1 MTRNDF
7 VHAYDW
13 RGPTFDPN
21 DEHFG
26 DVVENVDL
34 SEAEDYEAVLVGEP
48 YDGGQVSVRGAA
60 LGPEGLRQAFAETKT
75 GTLTHGPV
83 TGVGDLGDVDVPWGE
98 DVVETQTYLKRVTK
112 TVHERDVTPVFMG
125 GGHDLGYPNSAP
137 LLDLH
142 DSVAIVNFD
151 AHADVREVV
160 DKPYNGS
167 PFRQVIEEGL
177 DDYAF
182 VGGRH
187 HETSTAYVEFMRDR
201 DFEIVPS
208 EAVGADPVGSVER
221 ALESIGDVDAI
232 HVSCDLDVLDM
243 TAAPGTTA
251 PTPGGLA
258 TRELYTCLRTI
269 AGDPRVTSLDVI
281 GCAPPLETGTQR
293 LMSAN
298 VGRTA
303 IAGARA
309 IANFLAGKQYA

>member
-1 MTRNDF
+1 MSQDDF
-7 VHAYDW
+7 VHSFDW
-13 RGPTFDPN
+13 TGPTFDPN

-26 DVVENVDL
+26 DVVENVTLD
-34 SEAEDYEAVLVGEP
+34 EAADYSAVLVGEP

-60 LGPEGLRQAFAETKT
+60 LGPEGLRQGFAETKT
-75 GTLTHGPV
+75 CNLNHGPV
-83 TGVGDLGDVDVPWGE
+83 TDVGDLGDVDVPWGRE
-98 DVVETQTYLKRVTK
+98 VVETQSYLKEVTEE
-112 TVHERDVTPVFMG
+112 VHRLDAVPVFMG
-125 GGHDLGYPNSAP
+125 GGHDLGYPNSRP
-137 LLDLH
+137 LVDLH

-167 PFRQVIEEGL
+167 PFRQVLEEGA

-187 HETSTAYVEFMRDR
+187 HETSTAYVEWMRER
-201 DFEIVPS
+201 DHEIIPS
-208 EAVGADPVGSVER
+208 EDVGADPVGAVER
-221 ALESIGDVDAI
+221 AIESVGDVDAI

-251 PTPGGLA
+251 PTPGGLT
-258 TRELYTCLRTI
+258 TRELYTCLRTV
-269 AGDPRVTSLDVI
+269 ARDPRVTSFDVI
-281 GCAPPLETGTQR
+281 GCAPPLESGTQR

-309 IANFLAGKQYA
+309 IANMIAGVQQR

>member
-1 MTRNDF
+1 MSHDDF
-7 VHAYDW
+7 THSFEW
-13 RGPTFDPN
+13 SGPTFDPH

-26 DVVENVDL
+26 DIVELTTPTDAQ
-34 SEAEDYEAVLVGEP
+34 SHDAVLVGEP

-60 LGPEGLRQAFAETKT
+60 LGPEGVRQALAETKT
-75 GTLTHGPV
+75 CNLKHGPV
-83 TGVGDLGDVDVPWGE
+83 TGVGDLGDIDIPWGE
-98 DVVETQTYLKRVTK
+98 EVVQTQTYIKQVTDE
-112 TVHERDVTPVFMG
+112 VHQLDTFPVFIG

-142 DSVAIVNFD
+142 DSVAIINFD

-160 DKPYNGS
+160 GKPYNGS
-167 PFRQVIEEGL
+167 PFRQVLEEGL
-177 DDYAF
+177 NDYAF
-182 VGGRH
+182 IGGRH
-187 HETSTAYVEFMRDR
+187 HETSTSYVNYLRENDH
-201 DFEIVPS
+201 EIIPS
-208 EAVGADPVGSVER
+208 ETVGADPVGSVER
-221 ALESIGDVDAI
+221 AIESVGDVDAI

-251 PTPGGLA
+251 PTPGGLT
-258 TRELYTCLRTI
+258 TRELYTCLRTV
-269 AGDPRVTSLDVI
+269 AQDPRVVSFDLI

-309 IANFLAGKQYA
+309 IANLLAGRQYA